1 MQWNSFLKSY
11 KQQCH
16 VSVKWTPPWTF
27 SFELSESKNNFLN
40 FVSKLAKII
49 FHICVALKRTV
60 FCLHCVLFLIGEWQL
75 QRNVLLGMFLLLFTF
90 RAFSYSSFFFVRNIF
105 ISHVVPFFANWT
117 KRHEKSFV
125 FYRIIFEEWLPAF
138 AIEWE
143 AMCNFYSTFNSF
155 CLLLLLLSL
164 FQVGAK

>member
-105 ISHVVPFFANWT
+105 ISHVVPFSANWT